1 MTNRSLSRPVAARL
15 LTTYGTATNSVL
27 TLAGTDPSLLKPLHP
42 QWPVLRVEVVNAVLN
57 EGAMTLQDVLCRR
70 TPIFFLV
77 KGEEAVAIYEDAAQ
91 IMAKLLNWAPKRQAS
106 EVAQMKDLALRHTLC
121 LRSPAPE
128 Q

>member
-1 MTNRSLSRPVAARL
+1 
-15 LTTYGTATNSVL
+15 
-27 TLAGTDPSLLKPLHP
+27 
-42 QWPVLRVEVVNAVLN
+42 
-57 EGAMTLQDVLCRR
+57 MTLQDVLCRR